1 MQLKPDR
8 LVGREAEPIRV
19 LLVGERW
26 EQVAPVIEALS
37 NQGSFRFSRPIKE
50 SEFTGIKAA
59 NQNSDPSVITVGPD
73 VDTRGLDLGLDQRR
87 DRENPPPL
95 LACITHEGLESAALY
110 EDADDFLVVPCSAAE
125 MGMRLRRLALKSLDD
140 GVAPVLTVGDIS
152 LDLTTYQVTV
162 GNVRVGL
169 AWLEFQL
176 LKFLMENV
184 DKVFSREQLLANV
197 WGVESFGGT
206 RTVDV
211 HIRRLRNK
219 VEIHGHTYFRT
230 VKNVGYGMTLPT

>member
-1 MQLKPDR
+1 MRLKPDR
-8 LVGREAEPIRV
+8 LIGLEALPIRV

-26 EQVAPVIEALS
+26 DHIAPVIEALA
-37 NQGSFRFSRPIKE
+37 NQGNFRFSRPIKE
-50 SEFTGIKAA
+50 SEFAGVGVSNRSAA
-59 NQNSDPSVITVGPD
+59 PSVITVGPD
-73 VDTRGLDLGLDQRR
+73 VDARELGLD
-87 DRENPPPL
+87 RETPPPL
-95 LACITHEGLESAALY
+95 LACITHEGLESTELY

-125 MGMRLRRLALKSLDD
+125 MGMRLRRLALRSLDD
-140 GVAPVLTVGDIS
+140 EAAPLLSVGDIT
-152 LDLTTYQVTV
+152 LDLATYQVTV
-162 GNVRVGL
+162 GGERVGL

-184 DKVFSREQLLANV
+184 GKVFSREQLLAKV

-219 VEIHGHTYFRT
+219 VEIHGQTYFRT
-230 VKNVGYGMTLPT
+230 VKNVGYGMTLPS